1 LEPIQPL
8 LQKVMHCLEYD
19 QFDCAKPKAPLAAVG
34 LKQDSLPVLLSS
46 DGGKAGRQRVGL
58 TRDGI
63 WLGLPTIMVIGVD
76 WAVLRPQH
84 WRKAFWSATQF
95 L

>member
-1 LEPIQPL
+1 MTI
-8 LQKVMHCLEYD
+8 
-19 QFDCAKPKAPLAAVG
+19 FF
-34 LKQDSLPVLLSS
+34 
-46 DGGKAGRQRVGL
+46 GKACSMVIVGS
-58 TRDGI
+58 
-63 WLGLPTIMVIGVD
+63 MVIGVD